1 MKIKDIKEKNTSKIL
16 NYLRKNESISK
27 KDLAIGIKLSPS
39 TVTDLCVP
47 LLKEKII
54 EEVGTLESDKPG
66 RKKILLKINYD
77 YKKVIG
83 IDIKKNKT
91 TIIITNLKGDILN
104 KTTLDIEN
112 GEPEKYL
119 NQLLEYLE
127 KFLLENKITQKD
139 LLGIGIGVVGAA
151 DSLEGKTV
159 NFIGFWNE
167 EVQLKKIFEEKFKV
181 FIMVNNNVKNLA
193 IQQMFINNTL
203 NDFFLLKYGTGVG
216 GSLVIG
222 GELFKKDSALSGE
235 VGHSIVIDD
244 DEICQICKRRGCFE
258 NNFSEKALIKKIK
271 KKFDKDKMPIL
282 YSLTK
287 GNIED
292 IDLKK
297 ILKAGEL
304 GESEVLNLLEEA
316 SKYLGIILLNMFTLF
331 FPKKIILCGEIFK
344 NEIFVNYLF
353 SYIHQKQILDFKKI
367 IDISDINSED
377 EIKSTVFSVIKEKFY
392 NI

>member
-16 NYLRKNESISK
+16 NYLRKNEAISK
-27 KDLAIGIKLSPS
+27 KDLAMGIKLSPS

-77 YKKVIG
+77 YKKVVG

-119 NQLLEYLE
+119 KQLLEYLE
-127 KFLLENKITQKD
+127 KFLLENKITQKE

-244 DEICQICKRRGCFE
+244 DEICQICRRRGCFE
-258 NNFSEKALIKKIK
+258 NNFSEKALIKKVK

-292 IDLKK
+292 IDFKK